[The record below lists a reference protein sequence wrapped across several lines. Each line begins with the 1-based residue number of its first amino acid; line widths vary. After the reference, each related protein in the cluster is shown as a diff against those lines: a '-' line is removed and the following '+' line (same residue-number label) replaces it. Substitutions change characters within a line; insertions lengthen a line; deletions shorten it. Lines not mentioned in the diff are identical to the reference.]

1 MIFGKIARPDRFNR
15 KKTGE
20 GKIYAYCVFCRRI
33 LFVFLFL
40 IDLIFSNTLSVL
52 TDILAVVCWVVAFLV
67 SVGLAEYTVKRI
79 KEKYKE
85 K

>member
-1 MIFGKIARPDRFNR
+1 ML
-15 KKTGE
+15 T
-20 GKIYAYCVFCRRI
+20 VFFAAVYY
-33 LFVFLFL
+33 LVFLFL

-79 KEKYKE
+79 KEKYKG

>member
-1 MIFGKIARPDRFNR
+1 ML
-15 KKTGE
+15 T
-20 GKIYAYCVFCRRI
+20 VFFAAVYY
-33 LFVFLFL
+33 LVFLFL

-52 TDILAVVCWVVAFLV
+52 TDILAVFCWVVAFLV

-85 K
+85 KYKEK

>member
-1 MIFGKIARPDRFNR
+1 ML
-15 KKTGE
+15 T
-20 GKIYAYCVFCRRI
+20 VF
-33 LFVFLFL
+33 LAAVYYLVFLFL